1 MQDFQEWFNEIES
14 YGLRSERFYDDIEN
28 NKGMQLR
35 KVMVSWLEAAYKS
48 GYEDC
53 LHNTSGEKND

>member
-53 LHNTSGEKND
+53 LQNTSGEKK